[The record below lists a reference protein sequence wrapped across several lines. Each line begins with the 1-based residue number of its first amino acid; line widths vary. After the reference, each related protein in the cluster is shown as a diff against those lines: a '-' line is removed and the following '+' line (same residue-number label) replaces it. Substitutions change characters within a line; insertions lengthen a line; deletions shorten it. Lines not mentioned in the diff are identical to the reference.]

1 MIKVFVIDDSIA
13 VRTGFRNLIQDMN
26 DIELI
31 GEADNPVDAFNIFK
45 KVGLPD
51 LFILDI
57 EMPKMDGLT
66 FLKQINEQR
75 PTPVI
80 ICSSLVGEESN
91 TLIDAMRLG
100 AAEIIEKPKHNLNK
114 LFVTYKEELMEKIR
128 TVANAN
134 IQYQKNLSFANS
146 KVLKKDCIRAP
157 SEKVIVIGSS
167 TGGIQV
173 LEELITHLKE
183 SHLAMIIVQHI
194 PKSFSASFA
203 ARLNDLSVHSLV
215 KEAEDGEII
224 NNNTVYIA
232 PGGLHVE
239 VENDGLKYRL
249 RLKDFPKVN
258 SHRPSVNVLF
268 NSVAKIF
275 KANAIG
281 FILTGMGNDGAT
293 GLKKMS
299 EEGAHTYVQNEKT
312 STVYGMPKVALD
324 MGGAKKALSIYE
336 IIGVINEG

>member
-13 VRTGFRNLIQDMN
+13 VRTGFRNIILEMDG
-26 DIELI
+26 IELI
-31 GEADNPVDAFNIFK
+31 GEADNPVDAFSTFK

-66 FLKQINEQR
+66 FLKQINDQR

-80 ICSSLVGEESN
+80 ICSSLVGSGTN

-100 AAEIIEKPKHNLNK
+100 AAEIIEKPKHNLNE
-114 LFVTYKEELMEKIR
+114 LFVTYKEDLIQKIR
-128 TVANAN
+128 TIADAK
-134 IQYQKNLSFANS
+134 IEYKKNLSFMNAKVVKKNS
-146 KVLKKDCIRAP
+146 LKVP
-157 SEKVIVIGSS
+157 SAKIIAIGSS

-173 LEELITHLKE
+173 LEEVVTHLKE
-183 SHLAMIIVQHI
+183 DHLGMIIVQHI
-194 PKSFSASFA
+194 PKSFSESFA
-203 ARLNDLSVHSLV
+203 KRLNELCVYSLV
-215 KEAEDGEII
+215 KEAEDGEVI

-232 PGGLHVE
+232 PGGLHIE
-239 VENDGLKYRL
+239 VEKDGLKYRI

-268 NSVAKIF
+268 NSVAKNF

-281 FILTGMGNDGAT
+281 FVLTGMGNDGAI
-293 GLKKMS
+293 GLKKMFD
-299 EEGAHTYVQNEKT
+299 EGASTYVQNEKT
-312 STVYGMPKVALD
+312 STVYGMPKVALE

-336 IIGVINEG
+336 IIQVINQG